1 MPYAIMRFKK
11 TGTGGIAPAQK
22 HNEREKTIYKSNPD
36 IDPTRT
42 KDNYHIIKPDKPY
55 RAILKGKI
63 STADCRIRKDSVLMV
78 ETILTASPEFMN
90 DLPAEEQQKFF
101 RLAAEFFEKE
111 IGKANIISAIVHMD
125 EKTPHMHLCFV
136 PLTQDGHLSAKKII
150 GDRQKLCRWQ
160 DRYHAF
166 MAKKFPDL
174 ERGRAA
180 KETGRQHIPT
190 WMLKRT
196 SELEKDGQK
205 IADLFASMNRL
216 NMPKVKEEIE
226 TQFPAWLKKTQ
237 VLSAQ
242 IASSKI
248 GIAHWQREADEAKRS
263 SREAH
268 QQMDE
273 MRDKYMDL
281 LAQLNSM
288 RQYVKYMPEQT
299 RKDYDSARRE
309 ALCMIH
315 GDFDR

>member
-22 HNEREKTIYKSNPD
+22 HNEREKTKYKSNPG
-36 IDPTRT
+36 IDAKRI
-42 KDNYHIIKPDKPY
+42 KDDYHIIKPSKPY
-55 RAILKGKI
+55 RAVIKDKL
-63 STADCRIRKDSVLMV
+63 SSANCRIRKDSILMV

-90 DLPAEEQQKFF
+90 DLPAEEQKKFF
-101 RLAAEFFEKE
+101 QLATQFFERE
-111 IGKANIISAIVHMD
+111 IGKENIISAIVHMD

-136 PLTQDGHLSAKKII
+136 PLTADGHLSAKKII

-160 DRYHAF
+160 DLYHNF
-166 MAKKFPDL
+166 MAKEFPDL

-180 KETGRQHIPT
+180 RETGRQHIPT

-196 SELEKDGQK
+196 TELERDGQE
-205 IADLFASMNRL
+205 IADLFASMNRF
-216 NMPKVKEEIE
+216 NRPKVKDALE
-226 TQFPAWLKKTQ
+226 TKFPTWLKKTQ

-248 GIAHWQREADEAKRS
+248 SMAHWQKEAEEAKQS
-263 SREAH
+263 SREAQ
-268 QQMDE
+268 QQMNE

-309 ALCMIH
+309 AMRMIH
-315 GDFDR
+315 GDFER

>member
-22 HNEREKTIYKSNPD
+22 HNEREKTRYKSNPD
-36 IDPTRT
+36 IDAARI
-42 KDNYHIIKPDKPY
+42 KNDYHIIKPDKPY
-55 RAILKGKI
+55 RAIIKDKL
-63 STADCRIRKDSVLMV
+63 SSANCRIRKDSVLMV

-90 DLPAEEQQKFF
+90 DLPSEEQKKFF
-101 RLAAEFFEKE
+101 RHATQFFEKE
-111 IGKANIISAIVHMD
+111 IGKENIISAIVHMD

-136 PLTQDGHLSAKKII
+136 PLTSDGHLSAKKII
-150 GDRQKLCRWQ
+150 GDRQRLCCWQ

-166 MAKKFPDL
+166 MAKEFPDL

-180 KETGRQHIPT
+180 RETGRQHIPT

-196 SELEKDGQK
+196 TELEKDGQK
-205 IADLFASMNRL
+205 IADLFASMNRF

-226 TQFPAWLKKTQ
+226 IQFPAWLKKTQ

-263 SREAH
+263 SREVH

-309 ALCMIH
+309 ALRMIH
-315 GDFDR
+315 SDFDR

>member
-22 HNEREKTIYKSNPD
+22 HNEREKTKYKSNPD
-36 IDPTRT
+36 IDAARI
-42 KDNYHIIKPDKPY
+42 KNDYHIIKPDKPY
-55 RAILKGKI
+55 RAVIKDRI
-63 STADCRIRKDSVLMV
+63 SAANCRIRKDSVLMV

-90 DLPAEEQQKFF
+90 DLPTEDQKKFF

-111 IGKANIISAIVHMD
+111 IGRENIISAIVHMD

-136 PLTQDGHLSAKKII
+136 PLTADGRLSAKKII

-160 DRYHAF
+160 DRYHTF
-166 MAKKFPDL
+166 MSKEFPDL
-174 ERGRAA
+174 ERGRSA

-196 SELEKDGQK
+196 TELEKDGQE
-205 IADLFASMNRL
+205 IADLFASMNRF
-216 NMPKVKEEIE
+216 NMPKVKDELE
-226 TQFPAWLKKTQ
+226 TKFPTWLKKTQ

-248 GIAHWQREADEAKRS
+248 GMAHWQKEAEEAKQS
-263 SREAH
+263 SREAQ
-268 QQMDE
+268 QQMNE

-309 ALCMIH
+309 AMRMIH
-315 GDFDR
+315 GDFER

>member
-22 HNEREKTIYKSNPD
+22 HNEREKTKYKSNPG
-36 IDPTRT
+36 IDAKRI
-42 KDNYHIIKPDKPY
+42 KDDYHIIKPSKPY
-55 RAILKGKI
+55 RAVIKDKL
-63 STADCRIRKDSVLMV
+63 SSANCRIRKDSILMV

-90 DLPAEEQQKFF
+90 DLPAEEQKKFF
-101 RLAAEFFEKE
+101 QLATQFFERE
-111 IGKANIISAIVHMD
+111 IGKENIISAIVHMD

-136 PLTQDGHLSAKKII
+136 PLTADGHLSAKKII

-160 DRYHAF
+160 DLYHNF
-166 MAKKFPDL
+166 MAKEFPDL

-180 KETGRQHIPT
+180 RETGRQHIPT

-196 SELEKDGQK
+196 TELERDGQE
-205 IADLFASMNRL
+205 IADLCASMNRF
-216 NMPKVKEEIE
+216 NMPKVKDALE
-226 TQFPAWLKKTQ
+226 TKFPTWLKKTQ

-248 GIAHWQREADEAKRS
+248 SMAHWQKEAEEAKQS
-263 SREAH
+263 SREAQ
-268 QQMDE
+268 QQMNE

-309 ALCMIH
+309 AMRMIH
-315 GDFDR
+315 GDFER